1 MKRQSSKRV
10 ASPQSFPQLFSN
22 FVFNGPF
29 FQFLAPNF
37 TTNNSNERMNH
48 TVFRVMERNTCKV
61 LFYRKKTNRTGQK
74 NHHQRNPLSVQVP
87 IARRPGCEIPKPTK
101 HRIRVSRHSI
111 DEKQKDIPSQ
121 KLKHEF
127 IKSLSL
133 PFQPPLTC
141 FPAVSVLR
149 SKK

>member
-1 MKRQSSKRV
+1 
-10 ASPQSFPQLFSN
+10 
-22 FVFNGPF
+22 
-29 FQFLAPNF
+29 
-37 TTNNSNERMNH
+37 MNH

-87 IARRPGCEIPKPTK
+87 IARRPGCGIPKPTK

-149 SKK
+149 SKNEADDLYRLPEWLDRDSSPENGTQFRIKLFP